1 MIEGAVGVVGVG
13 IDGKDGV
20 DHPGHAHLRRIAACG
35 CAGADRRLARGRV
48 RLRLQRI
55 ERASHG
61 AATELENVRV
71 DHGGA
76 HVAVAE
82 QFLHGADVVA
92 GLQQMRGERMAPMS
106 IWS

>member
-1 MIEGAVGVVGVG
+1 MIEGDVAGV
-13 IDGKDGV
+13 DGKDGV

-35 CAGADRRLARGRV
+35 CADADRRLARLRV
-48 RLRLQRI
+48 WLRLRLQRI
-55 ERASHG
+55 ERTSHG
-61 AATELENVRV
+61 AATELEDVRV